1 MTLLSPGTVE
11 SFGGTE
17 LDANRRARARGVL
30 TSYELAMVSQSDVVL
45 SVLRAHHA
53 DLDKHGVRSLLLFGS
68 TARNEARDDSDI
80 DLLVDFDRPVGLF
93 ALTRLQRDL
102 EHWLGRRVDLVTLDA
117 LRPEFRERILREAL
131 RAA

>member
-1 MTLLSPGTVE
+1 
-11 SFGGTE
+11 
-17 LDANRRARARGVL
+17 
-30 TSYELAMVSQSDVVL
+30 MVSQRDVVL
-45 SVLRAHHA
+45 SILRAHRP
-53 DLDKHGVRSLLLFGS
+53 DFEKHGVRSLLLFGS

-93 ALTRLQRDL
+93 ALTRLQLDL
-102 EHWLGRRVDLVTLDA
+102 ERWLGRRVDLVTLDA

>member
-1 MTLLSPGTVE
+1 MVE
-11 SFGGTE
+11 
-17 LDANRRARARGVL
+17 RGVL
-30 TSYELAMVSQSDVVL
+30 TSDTIAMAIQSDAALRILRTHQTELA
-45 SVLRAHHA
+45 R
-53 DLDKHGVRSLLLFGS
+53 HGVRSLLLFGS

-102 EHWLGRRVDLVTLDA
+102 ERWLGRRVDLVTLDA
-117 LRPEFRERILREAL
+117 LRPEFRERILSEAL

>member
-1 MTLLSPGTVE
+1 M
-11 SFGGTE
+11 
-17 LDANRRARARGVL
+17 A
-30 TSYELAMVSQSDVVL
+30 SQSDVVL
-45 SVLRAHHA
+45 SVLRAHHP
-53 DLDKHGVRSLLLFGS
+53 DLEKHGVRSLLLFGS
-68 TARNEARDDSDI
+68 TARNEAREDSDI

-102 EHWLGRRVDLVTLDA
+102 EHWLGRSVDLVTLDS